1 MSYNLI
7 GQRFGRLRVAGLA
20 PRGEKYPKQQWW
32 HCVCDCGRTIDLPT
46 GHLTDGKWKSCGCL
60 QSDSRKVDITGERRG
75 SLTAIRP
82 TDKIKHKSRGGSVI
96 WVWRCDCGKEIEAPA
111 SSVGPNG
118 RTSCGCMRKTLNEAQ
133 AAEMRRRAEPLFV
146 EGTNLARLAIRTPK
160 NNTSGVKGVCW
171 HKRMGKWH
179 ATIGFK
185 GVRYS
190 LGYYDR
196 LEDAAAARKAAED
209 KMFKPML
216 EDYKQ
221 TDDVLFAGEP

>member
-75 SLTAIRP
+75 SLTAVRP
-82 TDKIKHKSRGGSVI
+82 TDKIKHKSHGGSVI

-118 RTSCGCMRKTLNEAQ
+118 RTSCGCMRKPLNEAQ
-133 AAEMRRRAEPLFV
+133 AAEMR
-146 EGTNLARLAIRTPK
+146 NLYLSRERIWRGLQSGLLKTTPQGLK
-160 NNTSGVKGVCW
+160 
-171 HKRMGKWH
+171 
-179 ATIGFK
+179 
-185 GVRYS
+185 
-190 LGYYDR
+190 
-196 LEDAAAARKAAED
+196 E
-209 KMFKPML
+209 
-216 EDYKQ
+216 
-221 TDDVLFAGEP
+221 FAGINAWANGMRQSDLRECGIASDIMIASKTLQLLEKQQKIKCLNLCLRIISRRMTYRL